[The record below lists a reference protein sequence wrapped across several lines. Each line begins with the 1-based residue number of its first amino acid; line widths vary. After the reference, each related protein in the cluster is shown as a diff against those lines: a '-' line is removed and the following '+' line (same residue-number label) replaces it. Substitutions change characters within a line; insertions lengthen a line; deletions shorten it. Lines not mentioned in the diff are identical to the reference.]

1 MDSLH
6 LFHYYREKQIKSMI
20 HLDKLVFNSFG
31 VNTYILFDKTGEC
44 IIIDPANYSEEED
57 STLLSYIEQHN
68 LTPVLHLNTHCH
80 IDHVLGVH
88 FVKNNYNIP
97 FYTHIEEMSLL
108 EKAPLMGEIFGFH
121 VKPLPKPDKHLVH
134 NDTIS
139 FGNSELRA
147 IHVPGH
153 SPGSLSYYSESDGF
167 VITGDALFAG
177 SIGRTDLPGGDYDIL
192 IGSITS
198 NLLSLPRETTIWPGH
213 GENSTIGNEK
223 ENNPFFND
231 YKT

>member
-1 MDSLH
+1 
-6 LFHYYREKQIKSMI
+6 MI

-31 VNTYILFDKTGEC
+31 VNTYILHDETGEC
-44 IIIDPANYSEEED
+44 VIIDPANYSEEED
-57 STLLSYIEQHN
+57 MALRSYIEQHN

-88 FVKNNYNIP
+88 FVKNSYNIP
-97 FYTHIEEMSLL
+97 FHAHIEETALL
-108 EKAPLMGEIFGFH
+108 EKAPLMGEVFGFK
-121 VKPLPKPDKHLVH
+121 VKPIPKPDMHLSH
-134 NDTIS
+134 NDTVS

-153 SPGSLSYYSESDGF
+153 SRGSLAFYSGSDGF

-177 SIGRTDLPGGDYDIL
+177 SIGRTDLPGGDYDML

-198 NLLSLPRETTIWPGH
+198 NLLSLPPETTIWPGH
-213 GENSTIGNEK
+213 GENSTIGNEL

>member
-1 MDSLH
+1 
-6 LFHYYREKQIKSMI
+6 MI

-31 VNTYILFDKTGEC
+31 VNTYILHDKTGEC
-44 IIIDPANYSEEED
+44 VIIDPANYSEEED
-57 STLLSYIEQHN
+57 MALRSYIEQHN

-88 FVKNNYNIP
+88 FVKNSYNIP
-97 FYTHIEEMSLL
+97 FHAHIEETVLL
-108 EKAPLMGEIFGFH
+108 EKAPLMGEVFGFK
-121 VKPLPKPDKHLVH
+121 VKALPIPDMHLSH
-134 NDTIS
+134 NDTVS

-153 SPGSLSYYSESDGF
+153 SRGSLAFYSESDGF

-177 SIGRTDLPGGDYDIL
+177 SIGRTDLPGGDYDML

-198 NLLSLPRETTIWPGH
+198 NLLSLPPETTIWPGH
-213 GENSTIGNEK
+213 GENSTIGNEV